1 MRRSTFLTRRFLV
14 AVLAA
19 AGLLMPLTSTAAPSQ
34 ASPAPAVSGLTR
46 VAAASAVGSSTSR
59 QVAAVCPAG
68 QTVVGGGG
76 EIVEGRGQVVIERLQ
91 PQQTST
97 GGRFVVGAREDAAG
111 FDGAWRV
118 RATAV
123 CADPLPGQQ
132 IVTQTTAQTSGSQQG
147 PVASVC
153 PTGQGVVGFGVRIN
167 NGAGQVRLTEDYE
180 FFGPPS
186 HLQIVGARED
196 PDGYV
201 GQWSLTSYLIC
212 ADQSVTDGFVVAGVV
227 SVENSL
233 NKKVTASCPAG
244 MQVLTAGARVAPRLG
259 APATTASL
267 VIDQVAV
274 DSSATSVTASVTED
288 RNGTAAAWS
297 VLANT
302 LCAPVGTAGT

>member
-1 MRRSTFLTRRFLV
+1 MRGSTFLARQSLMV
-14 AVLAA
+14 VLAA
-19 AGLLMPLTSTAAPSQ
+19 AGLLIPLTSTAAPAP
-34 ASPAPAVSGLTR
+34 ASPAAPAPVVSGLTR
-46 VAAASAVGSSTSR
+46 VAAVSAVSSTTSR

-68 QTVVGGGG
+68 KAVVGGGG
-76 EIVEGRGQVVIERLQ
+76 EIVDGRGQVVIERLQ
-91 PQQTST
+91 PQQTAS

-132 IVTQTTAQTSGSQQG
+132 IVAATTPQTSESQQG
-147 PVASVC
+147 PLASVC

-196 PDGYV
+196 PDGYA

-212 ADQSVTDGFVVAGVV
+212 ADQSVTNGFVLAGVF
-227 SVENSL
+227 SVEDSQ
-233 NKKVTASCPAG
+233 NKSVTASCRPYS
-244 MQVLTAGARVAPRLG
+244 VWWSRGARSLLLDGVWAWVRHDG
-259 APATTASL
+259 AS
-267 VIDQVAV
+267 Q
-274 DSSATSVTASVTED
+274 TST
-288 RNGTAAAWS
+288 RRMRYPW
-297 VLANT
+297 
-302 LCAPVGTAGT
+302 